1 MEKGKKVIVSRN
13 LLEANRLIAERVR
26 EVWRE
31 RGTFI
36 INLISA
42 PGSGK
47 TTLLERVAERMKN
60 EKVVAITAD
69 IDTERDR
76 RRIEKRGMLAYQIK
90 TGGECHLE
98 ANIVEQALSNI
109 KDSYPEYIFI
119 ENIGNLICPTEF
131 DIGEH
136 LRVLILSTTEGDDKV
151 RKYPLAFRT
160 SNLLLINKIDLLP
173 YLNFDVKRVEKEAR
187 ALNPSIRIMK
197 ISALT
202 GEGVEDFVD
211 YIRRERKKCMR

>member
-1 MEKGKKVIVSRN
+1 MERKKRVIVSRN
-13 LLEANRLIAERVR
+13 LLEANKLIADRVR
-26 EVWRE
+26 EMCKKKS
-31 RGTFI
+31 TFL
-36 INLISA
+36 INLVSS

-47 TTLLERVAERMKN
+47 TTLLERVAEKMRD
-60 EKVVAITAD
+60 EKIVVITAD

-76 RRIEKRGMLAYQIK
+76 RRIEKKGVPAYQIK

-98 ANIVEQALSNI
+98 ASIIEQTLSSIQNL
-109 KDSYPEYIFI
+109 SPCYVFI

-160 SNLLLINKIDLLP
+160 SHVLLINKIDLIP
-173 YLNFDVKRVEKEAR
+173 YLQFNPKRVEEEATS
-187 ALNPSIRIMK
+187 LNPSLRIFH
-197 ISALT
+197 ISALA
-202 GEGVEDFVD
+202 GDGVDEFVH
-211 YIRRERKKCMR
+211 YLKRERKKCMK